1 MISNTPIIFLGF
13 SPSDAAT
20 IINDTKIGFVCDQN
34 IKQIKKTI
42 MDIIRNKSFL
52 PDKKKIEN
60 FQRDKLALKL
70 HQIIIK
76 EFANFK
82 KSNAGQFKTA

>member
-1 MISNTPIIFLGF
+1 
-13 SPSDAAT
+13 
-20 IINDTKIGFVCDQN
+20 
-34 IKQIKKTI
+34 